1 MKRALLLALISLSAS
16 QPAAAEEEVYRF
28 RGSESRVSGEFEVQ
42 APWVLDWRV
51 TTDGVFDAAVEV
63 SLEQAGTGVH
73 QGRVLMTKSAGN
85 GVRLFDQGGRFYFRI
100 DASLA
105 NYTLV
110 VKQLTP
116 AEAELYTPRE
126 P

>member
-1 MKRALLLALISLSAS
+1 MKRGLLLVLLTLSAAL
-16 QPAAAEEEVYRF
+16 PATAEEEVYRF
-28 RGSESRVSGEFEVQ
+28 RGSESRVSAEFEVQ

-85 GVRLFDQGGRFYFRI
+85 GVRLFDQGGRFYLRLNP
-100 DASLA
+100 SQA
-105 NYTLV
+105 NNTLV
-110 VKQLTP
+110 VKQLTA
-116 AEAELYTPRE
+116 AEAERYTPRE

>member
-16 QPAAAEEEVYRF
+16 LPAAAEEEVYRF
-28 RGSESRVSGEFEVQ
+28 RGSESRASGEFEVQ
-42 APWVLDWRV
+42 APWGLDWRV